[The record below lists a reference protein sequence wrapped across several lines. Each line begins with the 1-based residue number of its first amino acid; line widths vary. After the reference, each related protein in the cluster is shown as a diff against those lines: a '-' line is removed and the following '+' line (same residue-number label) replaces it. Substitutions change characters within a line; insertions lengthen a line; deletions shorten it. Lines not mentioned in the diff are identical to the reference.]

1 MRKLPAVRIPLNYF
15 WKSRCLGSVET
26 LLPKARS
33 LRMVCALKARIF
45 STNPRRPPILFSPAM
60 KKRHDEPEER
70 RRKQESRYIGMV
82 RAVFKVC
89 KRQCIPLYS
98 SKYSGRR
105 RLRRSAG
112 GDPSSGKKQES
123 DGHHKVP

>member
-1 MRKLPAVRIPLNYF
+1 MRKLPAVRIPPYYF
-15 WKSRCLGSVET
+15 WKSMCLGSVET
-26 LLPKARS
+26 LLPKSGPYVWFVLRKLEFSPRIHVCLRS
-33 LRMVCALKARIF
+33 
-45 STNPRRPPILFSPAM
+45 SFSPAM

-70 RRKQESRYIGMV
+70 RRRQESRYIGMV
-82 RAVFKVC
+82 RAVFEVC